1 MIEHSSSAS
10 PPVAELGIGPE
21 RARPDGGAPTTIEV
35 LSVSKWFGEKVAVS
49 DVSFAIGPGV
59 TALLGPN
66 GAGKSTLLKLLTGQL
81 RPSRG
86 EVRVLGQPV
95 RNSLALYRQVGLV
108 PEHDSLYPFLTGL
121 EFVELAARLHHLA
134 KPREKALEA
143 LRTVEMLD
151 AKDRKLSGFSKGM
164 RQRVKIAQALVN
176 DPQVLFLDEPLTGTD
191 PRQRLVLMEL
201 FARFG
206 EAGRTVLVSSH
217 ILNEVE
223 RIGSNI
229 LVIANGKL
237 AAEGNFHAIRNLMND
252 RPTKVSITSTQARA
266 LAARLVQLAS
276 TRSIRFEGDILTI
289 ETSATAEFHRVL
301 PLAAQQSGARLTS
314 IEGLD
319 EDLESVF
326 RYLVG

>member
-1 MIEHSSSAS
+1 MIERQSPAS
-10 PPVAELGIGPE
+10 PSNSGKDAKPGKV
-21 RARPDGGAPTTIEV
+21 RPRTGGTATIEA
-35 LSVSKWFGEKVAVS
+35 LNVSKWFGEKVAVS
-49 DVSFAIGPGV
+49 DISFAIGPGV

-66 GAGKSTLLKLLTGQL
+66 GAGKSTLLKLMTGQL

-86 EVRVLGQPV
+86 EVRVLGGPV
-95 RNSLALYRQVGLV
+95 RNNLALYRQLGLV
-108 PEHDSLYPFLTGL
+108 PEHDSLYPFLTAQ

-134 KPREKALEA
+134 KPRQVALEA
-143 LRTVEMLD
+143 LSTVEMLD
-151 AKDRKLSGFSKGM
+151 AKDRKLGGFSKGM

-176 DPQVLFLDEPLTGTD
+176 DPRVLLLDEPLTGTD

-201 FARFG
+201 FARLG
-206 EAGRTVLVSSH
+206 GAGRTVLVSSH

-229 LVIANGKL
+229 LVIVNGKL
-237 AAEGNFHAIRNLMND
+237 AAEGNFHAIRGLMDD
-252 RPTKVSITSTQARA
+252 RPIKVSISSTQTRA
-266 LAARLVQLAS
+266 LAARLVQLTS
-276 TRSIRFEGDILTI
+276 TQSIRIDGDHLIV
-289 ETSATAEFHRVL
+289 ETKATAEFHRVL
-301 PLAAQQSGARLTS
+301 PLAAQQSGARLTG